1 MINTRENV
9 AQTAQRII
17 SNRPVLEPI
26 IKSFEKVF
34 DARATLPKTLL
45 PLIAESGLKLPEFN
59 EEYAEHG
66 RALLSGMSL
75 TGLDK
80 AIGASAKVMLPLL
93 AEQEYLKPFME
104 NLENY
109 FTPKESSESKGTEN
123 TENTKD
129 AKNTEDT
136 EQKINSQ
143 AHSSSSMAEAYI
155 ANNATLI
162 EEISAELNVPEQAL
176 LFAFHF
182 ILAPVLQALVLHSV
196 PAVAL
201 QALPDTDLDGATDQ
215 KDHLAPWDKNALWK
229 EGYCPIC
236 ASFPSISYLDR
247 ALLDENNQFLAG
259 GGGKKFLHCSL
270 CGTNWHFKRGMC
282 PACKEEGT
290 DVIEILKE
298 TKTESGERIDF
309 CTKCHCY
316 CPNID
321 LRISGKRPDFDTMA
335 LGMLHLDMIAAE
347 KKLTP
352 LNPSF
357 WNTF

>member
-17 SNRPVLEPI
+17 NQRPVLEPI
-26 IKSFEKVF
+26 IKSFENIF
-34 DARATLPKTLL
+34 DARATLPKELL
-45 PLIAESGLKLPEFN
+45 PLLADLDIILPEFD
-59 EEYAEHG
+59 EEYATHG

-75 TGLDK
+75 TGLEPV
-80 AIGASAKVMLPLL
+80 ISASAKTMLPLL
-93 AEQEYLKPFME
+93 AKQEYLKPFIPS
-104 NLENY
+104 LESY
-109 FTPKESSESKGTEN
+109 FITKETATAN
-123 TENTKD
+123 
-129 AKNTEDT
+129 
-136 EQKINSQ
+136 EQAQKTT
-143 AHSSSSMAEAYI
+143 HSSSAVAEAYI
-155 ANNATLI
+155 ANNAKVI
-162 EEISAELNVPEQAL
+162 EEVSAALEVPDQAL

-182 ILAPVLQALVLHSV
+182 ILAPVLHALGLHSV

-201 QALPDTDLDGATDQ
+201 QAEPDTDLDGATDQ
-215 KDHLAPWDKNALWK
+215 QKNHLAPWDKNGLWK
-229 EGYCPIC
+229 EGYCPVC

-247 ALLDENNQFLAG
+247 ALLDENNQFLSS

-270 CGTNWHFKRGMC
+270 CGINWHFKRGTC
-282 PACKEEGT
+282 PACKEEGA

-309 CTKCHCY
+309 CTKCKCY

-321 LRISGKRPDFDTMA
+321 LRTNGKRPDFDTMA